1 LLDTVHRR
9 HSADNVDF
17 GPNDNAKV
25 IAIRT
30 IRPAPPGVLAGFD
43 SAQSHARP
51 GGLFVALVIAV
62 RADA

>member
-1 LLDTVHRR
+1 LNTVHGR

-17 GPNDNAKV
+17 GQDDNAKV

-30 IRPAPPGVLAGFD
+30 IRPAPPDVRTGFD
-43 SAQSHARP
+43 PAQSRAHS
-51 GGLFVALVIAV
+51 GGLFVALVVAA